1 MTTNLKNEMPKFLNY
16 RDAES
21 NEELLEERVWVLKMN
36 LVSYKRDIEKNTA
49 KIQEFVNVGARP
61 AAIRLSKENR
71 DLEFK
76 IARDEAE
83 LAKLAN

>member
-1 MTTNLKNEMPKFLNY
+1 MNANLKNEMPKFLNY

-21 NEELLEERVWVLKMN
+21 NAELIQERIWVLKMN
-36 LVSYKRDIEKNTA
+36 LESYKKDIEKNTA
-49 KIQEFVNVGARP
+49 KIQEFVKVGARP

-76 IARDEAE
+76 ISRDEAE
-83 LAKLAN
+83 LARIAS